1 MPNLRQKNSSDVAS
15 HLSIWCLKC
24 ERAAI
29 RGTRFCARH
38 SAKLPDYQ
46 KDEQLSTYKFSI
58 GERVVARYS
67 TGLKTNGTVKD
78 RVAGYAKG
86 NAYNILPD
94 GQTMHQLFFE
104 SELTKIPHE
113 SPRLTKESPYTIAID
128 AVDAE
133 ILKHEQHITEIR
145 KKIASLNRA
154 RTTLTDLRRAE
165 A

>member
-1 MPNLRQKNSSDVAS
+1 MQ
-15 HLSIWCLKC
+15 C
-24 ERAAI
+24 ERAAK
-29 RGTRFCARH
+29 RGTRYCTVH
-38 SAKLPDYQ
+38 TVLLKLPDYQ

-58 GERVVARYS
+58 GERVNARYS
-67 TGLKTNGTVKD
+67 DGTTVQGTIKSYKDGWSRLSGRIGLAYTVQ
-78 RVAGYAKG
+78 
-86 NAYNILPD
+86 PD
-94 GQTMHQLFFE
+94 TTPYPQLFWE
-104 SELTKIPHE
+104 HELTKVSQPE
-113 SPRLTKESPYTIAID
+113 ESPYTNAID